1 MAQTKQLIEE
11 SFNEG
16 SNLSAVERQTEASHK
31 GGTIWEAVRK
41 ADQAALERLLDV
53 DPNNVNARGPVGD
66 CPIHMLFLYGTEA
79 HLNMARYLLTRFPET
94 VVQIYNQPV
103 SNFLFKYLLVEW
115 DVHNTGILW
124 RDCSPYCYYQS

>member
-1 MAQTKQLIEE
+1 MAATKQLAEGALD
-11 SFNEG
+11 EG

-41 ADQAALERLLDV
+41 ADQAALEHLLDI

-79 HLNMARYLLTRFPET
+79 HLNMAQYLITRFPEI
-94 VVQIYNQPV
+94 VLQIYNEAV
-103 SNFLFKYLLVEW
+103 SNFLFMYLSVE
-115 DVHNTGILW
+115 
-124 RDCSPYCYYQS
+124 